1 MYWVLLYVA
10 IAFEVAS
17 TTLTKMSD
25 GFKNF
30 KISFFMILF
39 YAISLIAFNYA
50 MNKIDV
56 GTAYAIWSGVG
67 TVAITII
74 GVIMFKEPITISK
87 ILAISLIILG
97 VLFLNIKCTK

>member
-1 MYWVLLYVA
+1 MYWILLYLA

-25 GFKNF
+25 GFKSF
-30 KISFFMILF
+30 TISFFMILF
-39 YAISLIAFNYA
+39 YAISLICFNYA
-50 MNKIDV
+50 LNKIDV
-56 GTAYAIWSGVG
+56 GLAYALWSGIG

-74 GVIMFKEPITISK
+74 GVMLFKESISISK

-97 VLFLNIKCTK
+97 VLFLNIKCK